1 MSVAV
6 VNEAKIMSDFM
17 INKAF
22 RGPGDTVDA
31 AIHRAGRMW
40 GAPTNWLHRLRY
52 RYRDLRDIPGS
63 ALISLAV
70 SYQAASSGID
80 DLYEKER
87 ARHEPNSAIVR
98 LADFVAGKEAAR
110 QMK

>member
-6 VNEAKIMSDFM
+6 VNEAKLMSDYM
-17 INKAF
+17 IAKAF

-31 AIHRAGRMW
+31 AIYRAGKKW

-52 RYRDLRDIPGS
+52 RYRDLRDTPGS
-63 ALISLAV
+63 ALINIAV
-70 SYQAASSGID
+70 AYQAASTGID
-80 DLYEKER
+80 EIYEKER
-87 ARHEPNSAIVR
+87 ERHEPNSAIVR

-110 QMK
+110 PMK

>member
-6 VNEAKIMSDFM
+6 VNEAKLMSDYM
-17 INKAF
+17 IAKAF

-31 AIHRAGRMW
+31 AIHRAGKQW

-63 ALISLAV
+63 ALINIAV
-70 SYQAASSGID
+70 AYQAASTGTSN
-80 DLYEKER
+80 LYEKER
-87 ARHEPNSAIVR
+87 VRHEPNSAIVR
-98 LADFVAGKEAAR
+98 LADFVSGSKTEGVVR
-110 QMK
+110 

>member
-6 VNEAKIMSDFM
+6 VNEAKIMSDYM
-17 INKAF
+17 IHKAF

-31 AIHRAGRMW
+31 AIHRAGRQW

-52 RYRDLRDIPGS
+52 RHRDLRDIPGS
-63 ALISLAV
+63 ALINIAV
-70 SYQAASSGID
+70 AYQAATNAID
-80 DLYEKER
+80 DIYEKER

-110 QMK
+110 AVK